1 MERLSPEQAR
11 QRLESDDAVLVDVR
25 EPMER
30 ELARLPGSIDIPLA
44 RLPDQLDSLP
54 REQPLILMCHHGVR
68 SAMAADFLERHGFER
83 VSNLEGGIDG
93 WSREVDTEIPR
104 Y

>member
-11 QRLESDDAVLVDVR
+11 QRLEAGDALLVDVR

-44 RLPDQLDSLP
+44 RLPEQLESLP
-54 REQPLILMCHHGVR
+54 REQPLILMCHHGIR

-83 VSNLEGGIDG
+83 VINLEGGIDG
-93 WSREVDTEIPR
+93 WSREVDTRIPR